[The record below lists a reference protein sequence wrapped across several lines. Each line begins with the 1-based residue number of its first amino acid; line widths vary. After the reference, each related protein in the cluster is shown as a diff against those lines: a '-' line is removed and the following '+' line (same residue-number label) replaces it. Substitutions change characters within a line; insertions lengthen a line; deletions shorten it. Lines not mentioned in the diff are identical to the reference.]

1 MSGTWGRMS
10 MDERILYMGRTK
22 EEKQASAMRGEANR
36 LRMEAEYKNPLPR
49 RQPRTRGKQN
59 TTVPHS
65 STRRG

>member
-36 LRMEAEYKNPLPR
+36 LRLAEER
-49 RQPRTRGKQN
+49 RSRYVEGKEFWEK
-59 TTVPHS
+59 TE
-65 STRRG
+65 